1 MSGRLLAA
9 ALAAAL
15 AVPAGAEQLVLTN
28 GDRVSGRITLR
39 GKTSIRLRT
48 PYGTLNVPRTKIA
61 TIVADDGTEETI
73 TAAPAVPPAPPRA
86 PARLEVEV
94 RGDAFWYA
102 WDPRSA
108 PEGTELVLR
117 VKFEDGTLA
126 TWVDAELDP
135 GEIGGALVNAF
146 AFTDEMSVRAAE
158 GVEAS
163 PPDTAGGRA
172 MLRLT
177 VPPPIDSGLLRISYL
192 ARTARADEEPF
203 EIAFATVPV
212 ALVPGRVTLVHVS
225 QSRGEMEWSRKR
237 MRGTQTFG
245 LKASAEAPAAP

>member
-1 MSGRLLAA
+1 MRRLLAA
-9 ALAAAL
+9 AVVAAL
-15 AVPAGAEQLVLTN
+15 AVPVGAEQLVLTN
-28 GDRVSGRITLR
+28 GDRVSGKITLR
-39 GKTSIRLRT
+39 SKTAIRLRT
-48 PYGTLNVPRTKIA
+48 PYGTLNVPRTRIA
-61 TIVADDGTEETI
+61 TVVADDGTEETI
-73 TAAPAVPPAPPRA
+73 TAPNVPPAPPR
-86 PARLEVEV
+86 PPSRLEVEV

-108 PEGTELVLR
+108 PEGTELTLR

-126 TWVDAELDP
+126 TWVDDKIDP
-135 GEIGGALVNAF
+135 GEIGGAIVNAF

-172 MLRLT
+172 VLRLV
-177 VPPPIDSGLLRISYL
+177 VPPTVDSGLLRISYL
-192 ARTARADEEPF
+192 ARTSNADEEPF

-212 ALVPGRVTLVHVS
+212 ALVPGRVTTVHVS
-225 QSRGEMEWSRKR
+225 QSRGQMEWSRRR

-245 LKASAEAPAAP
+245 VQASAEAPAAP